1 MVTLRWHN
9 KKIVEDHFV
18 FISDDRT
25 HDSSFKEYCADHIK
39 EFYSAN
45 RPNTTSFI
53 ELNDGCA
60 QQFKSV
66 KAISQCSRGPYFLS
80 RLYFETSHGK
90 SKSDGLG
97 GVVKSFVSRSVNSE
111 GTVVRNLMEF
121 YQFCI
126 ENLTFRNHDGVVNN
140 RCFVLVK
147 PEDLENSQEQVA
159 KCPYKTIPGML
170 HQIENRH

>member
-1 MVTLRWHN
+1 MG
-9 KKIVEDHFV
+9 DHFA
-18 FISDDRT
+18 FISNDCIN
-25 HDSSFKEYCADHIK
+25 DSTFVEYCADHIK

-45 RPNTTSFI
+45 HPNITSFI

-60 QQFKSV
+60 QQFKSI
-66 KAISQCSRGPYFLS
+66 KAISQLS
-80 RLYFETSHGK
+80 RQPYYLSQLNFETSHGK

-111 GTVVRNLMEF
+111 GTVVRNAMEF
-121 YQFCI
+121 YQFCT
-126 ENLTFRNHDGVVNN
+126 ENLTFQNRDSVANN
-140 RCFVLVK
+140 CCFILVK